1 MLENI
6 NFDRHVCSKMIAIDS
21 ANIQKN
27 NARREP
33 GIINPN
39 DLSATIAPRL
49 P

>member
-27 NARREP
+27 AQREP

-39 DLSATIAPRL
+39 DLSATIAPPL